1 MALAEQLPPPPSWV
15 RQQWPQ
21 HHSNTGDYMMD
32 SGMMSYEPRPMTTTT
47 TPTTAISRP
56 GLSSQYFSSTPFS
69 LAPITTSVPA
79 PQYQP
84 PVSYTTSYQSY
95 SPSPIL
101 GSPFR
106 GNHLQAHTRPISV
119 EPGSHRGPGTPR
131 AVPVSVLADHSPSVK
146 AEQQAS
152 TPTSITTSIPEPVKI
167 IVSNVPLAGVEAHEF
182 HTPLDNLMKAVQ
194 ANGTEGLE
202 KKTEAKHYHEDSEQV
217 RAMSEQLPSPPPQ
230 REESKTPKGHPAIS
244 KPFHCGIAGCD
255 KRFAQKTHLDI
266 HQRAHT
272 GESPYI
278 CTACGKGFT
287 QPGNLK
293 AHWRRH
299 TGEKPFKCTLCD
311 KRFPQKGNLQA
322 HMKSHDKTR
331 PFVCMLDD
339 CNKRFSVRGNLKSH
353 QNKFHEESIK
363 RLTARFATISNWDS
377 ASSEDKE
384 MFQYLATL
392 YKNSNKGIKG
402 RGKRRNVALLA
413 PSHSQQPS
421 PPLSPESPSHGLP
434 SMARP
439 LAPHPHQLHPYH
451 GISQPSAYTMS
462 RPPALMTSS
471 IRRMHPSGYAMY
483 DTDDG
488 SVSSSNPVTPSP
500 HMYSDDGRD
509 LAFGDRMY

>member
-1 MALAEQLPPPPSWV
+1 MALTEQLPPPPTWV

-21 HHSNTGDYMMD
+21 QHSNTGDYLMD
-32 SGMMSYEPRPMTTTT
+32 TGMMSYEQRPMATTT
-47 TPTTAISRP
+47 ALSRP
-56 GLSSQYFSSTPFS
+56 GISSQYFPSTPFS
-69 LAPITTSVPA
+69 LAPITTNVPA

-84 PVSYTTSYQSY
+84 PVSYATGYHSY
-95 SPSPIL
+95 SPSPVL
-101 GSPFR
+101 ASPFKV
-106 GNHLQAHTRPISV
+106 NHLEQHTRPLSV
-119 EPGSHRGPGTPR
+119 EPGSSRGPRTPR
-131 AVPVSVLADHSPSVK
+131 VAPVSSQGNQSPPVK
-146 AEQQAS
+146 AEQQNS
-152 TPTSITTSIPEPVKI
+152 SPTSTTAVVPEPVKI
-167 IVSNVPLAGVEAHEF
+167 IVSNVPVAGVEAYEF

-194 ANGTEGLE
+194 ANGTENQ
-202 KKTEAKHYHEDSEQV
+202 TEIKHHGGETEQLKV
-217 RAMSEQLPSPPPQ
+217 MLEQLPSTPPQ
-230 REESKTPKGHPAIS
+230 DEESKARKVQTVIS
-244 KPFHCGIAGCD
+244 KPFQCDIAGCH
-255 KRFAQKTHLDI
+255 KRFAQKTHLEI
-266 HQRAHT
+266 HERAHT

-331 PFVCMLDD
+331 PFVCMLDK

-377 ASSEDKE
+377 ASSEDRE
-384 MFQYLATL
+384 MYQYLATL

-402 RGKRRNVALLA
+402 RGKRRNVALLT
-413 PSHSQQPS
+413 PTHTQQPS
-421 PPLSPESPSHGLP
+421 PPLSPESPQHHGLP

-439 LAPHPHQLHPYH
+439 LAPHPHHLHPYH
-451 GISQPSAYTMS
+451 GISQPSAYSIS
-462 RPPALMTSS
+462 RPPTLMTSS
-471 IRRMHPSGYAMY
+471 IRRIHHGGYPMY

-500 HMYSDDGRD
+500 HMYSDDGRE